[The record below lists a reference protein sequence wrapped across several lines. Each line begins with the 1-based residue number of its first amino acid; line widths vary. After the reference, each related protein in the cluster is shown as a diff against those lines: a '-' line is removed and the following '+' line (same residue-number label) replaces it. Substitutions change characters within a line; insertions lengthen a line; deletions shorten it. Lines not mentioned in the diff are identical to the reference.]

1 LAVAV
6 INAEAL
12 GELLQVGT
20 LGWTGALRGDGLLV
34 RLGAPLLPLHA
45 DRDSLVDLCD
55 QASIDRAYGPTI
67 ATWDSHDLSPS
78 GLILC
83 QSHERIRLGPDL
95 SGWMSTLS
103 HLARV
108 GLMVHLASS
117 AIMPGFDG
125 HLTLELYNAAPTR
138 LRLHYGMPA
147 AKVLIEH
154 VTGPAR
160 SAAQSSPFYGP
171 AGDLASRYAEEFG
184 DDLGGI
190 SGL

>member
-1 LAVAV
+1 M
-6 INAEAL
+6 INAEGL

-20 LGWTGALRGDGLLV
+20 LSWTGALRGDALLV
-34 RLGAPLLPLHA
+34 RLGAPLLPLNA
-45 DRDSLVDLCD
+45 DRDTLVDLCD
-55 QASIDRAYGPTI
+55 QASINRAYDPAI
-67 ATWDSHDLSPS
+67 ATWTSRELPPG

-83 QSHERIRLGPDL
+83 QSHERIRLGADL
-95 SGWMSTLS
+95 SGWISTLS

-138 LRLHYGMPA
+138 LRLHHGMPA
-147 AKVLIEH
+147 AKVLIDY
-154 VTGPAR
+154 VAGPVR
-160 SAAQSSPFYGP
+160 SAAQPSPFYGP

-184 DDLGGI
+184 YDLGGI